1 MLNDKAYF
9 KIHFNIRFFFNFLK
23 IFENFYTN
31 TTVLLNSLQYVT
43 RTEKKIKCV
52 QWFAQARAHAN
63 ASTFCFLVPRVL
75 SLSLSFLSNR
85 PSPLGLGS
93 HIEILMNLPRLSWRQ
108 RSVKLHA
115 YWQFFVGD
123 LSSLCEMPKYLRLV
137 VVGGSCVGKT
147 AVIEQAVFGNH
158 SPGQVCL
165 KYFHLT
171 LTCFSQRG

>member
-1 MLNDKAYF
+1 MLL
-9 KIHFNIRFFFNFLK
+9 H
-23 IFENFYTN
+23 T
-31 TTVLLNSLQYVT
+31 LQYVT
-43 RTEKKIKCV
+43 RTEKKVKCV
-52 QWFAQARAHAN
+52 QWFAQARSHAN
-63 ASTFCFLVPRVL
+63 ASSFCFLVPRVL
-75 SLSLSFLSNR
+75 SLSLSLSLFFFSNR

-93 HIEILMNLPRLSWRQ
+93 HIEILMNLLRLSWRQ

-115 YWQFFVGD
+115 DWQFFVGD

-165 KYFHLT
+165 QYFHLT

>member
-1 MLNDKAYF
+1 MLL
-9 KIHFNIRFFFNFLK
+9 H
-23 IFENFYTN
+23 T
-31 TTVLLNSLQYVT
+31 LQYVT
-43 RTEKKIKCV
+43 RTEKKKGKMCSVICPSPSSRKRV
-52 QWFAQARAHAN
+52 Q
-63 ASTFCFLVPRVL
+63 FLFPRSQSSL
-75 SLSLSFLSNR
+75 SLSLSLFFFSNR

-93 HIEILMNLPRLSWRQ
+93 HIEILMNLLRLSWRQ

-115 YWQFFVGD
+115 DWQFFVGD

-165 KYFHLT
+165 QYFHLT

>member
-1 MLNDKAYF
+1 MLL
-9 KIHFNIRFFFNFLK
+9 H
-23 IFENFYTN
+23 T
-31 TTVLLNSLQYVT
+31 LQYVT
-43 RTEKKIKCV
+43 RTEKKVKCV
-52 QWFAQARAHAN
+52 QWFAQARSHAN
-63 ASTFCFLVPRVL
+63 ASSFCFLVPEF
-75 SLSLSFLSNR
+75 SLSLFFFSNR

-93 HIEILMNLPRLSWRQ
+93 HIEILMNLLRLSWRQ

-115 YWQFFVGD
+115 DWQFFVGD

-165 KYFHLT
+165 QYFHLT

>member
-1 MLNDKAYF
+1 MLL
-9 KIHFNIRFFFNFLK
+9 H
-23 IFENFYTN
+23 T
-31 TTVLLNSLQYVT
+31 LQDVT
-43 RTEKKIKCV
+43 RTEKKVKCV
-52 QWFAQARAHAN
+52 QWFAQGKPELTQMRPVFV
-63 ASTFCFLVPRVL
+63 SSFPEFSL
-75 SLSLSFLSNR
+75 SLSLFFFSNR

-93 HIEILMNLPRLSWRQ
+93 HIEILMNLLRLSWRQ

-115 YWQFFVGD
+115 DWQFFVDD

-165 KYFHLT
+165 QYFHLT

>member
-1 MLNDKAYF
+1 MLL
-9 KIHFNIRFFFNFLK
+9 H
-23 IFENFYTN
+23 T
-31 TTVLLNSLQYVT
+31 LQDVT
-43 RTEKKIKCV
+43 RTEKKVKCV
-52 QWFAQARAHAN
+52 QWFAQGKPELTQMRPVFV
-63 ASTFCFLVPRVL
+63 SSFPEFSL
-75 SLSLSFLSNR
+75 SLSLFFFSNR

-93 HIEILMNLPRLSWRQ
+93 HIEILMNLLRLSWRQ

-115 YWQFFVGD
+115 DWQFFVGD

-165 KYFHLT
+165 QYFHLT